1 MALGLVSTMVIARL
15 LTPDEIGTFA
25 IASSVVMIM
34 AEFRILGANAY
45 LIREKE
51 LTDSKIR
58 SAYGLT
64 IVISWGLGLVVAALA
79 FPLADYFRVPEVS
92 IIFLI
97 LSVSFLF
104 APYISIPDALLSR
117 EYRFREITITK
128 LAASISQL
136 ALTTVLI
143 LQGFSFYSLAIG
155 YIVATIVQFVL
166 NLYFT
171 RDTRVYRPSFRG
183 LRPIAK
189 LGIFTSLS
197 HVLRKTQHTLPDMVI
212 GKLGTTAQVGM
223 FSRGLGLVVFVSNVI
238 LSGITPVAL
247 PYLSDVKKSGED
259 IRAAYTKASQ
269 LVAGLIWPVLA
280 VASVASLP
288 AIRLLFGDQWDDAAP
303 IASVVAL
310 WGILR
315 SGHAL
320 SPKALLATGKE
331 TAMLL
336 KEVIVFVVFVVAI
349 IIGYSRFGMMGAGL
363 GFMLTGFA
371 DFLLASL
378 FMKTSV
384 GLGIFRYWR
393 ALISSAMVALVCW
406 VFTQGIAYYF
416 PFDATPSW
424 VTALQIVFMLPFVWL
439 VSVFVFFHPIRKEAL
454 KLLDRFQIFKG
465 K

>member
-1 MALGLVSTMVIARL
+1 MAIGLVSTMVIARL
-15 LTPDEIGTFA
+15 LRPDEIGTFA
-25 IASSVVMIM
+25 IASSIVMIM

-51 LTDSKIR
+51 LTNSKIR

-64 IVISWGLGLVVAALA
+64 IVISWGLGLVVTALA
-79 FPLADYFRVPEVS
+79 FPLADYFGVPEVS
-92 IIFLI
+92 VIFLI

-117 EYRFREITITK
+117 EYKFREITIIRLT
-128 LAASISQL
+128 ASVLQL

-155 YIVATIVQFVL
+155 NVVATIIQFVL

-171 RDTRVYRPSFRG
+171 RHIRVYRPSFQG
-183 LRPIAK
+183 LKPIAK

-197 HVLRKTQHTLPDMVI
+197 YVLQKAQHTLPDMVI

-247 PYLSDVKKSGED
+247 PYLSDVKKNGED
-259 IRAAYTKASQ
+259 ILAAYIKASQ

-288 AIRLLFGDQWDDAAP
+288 AIRLLFGSQWDEAAP
-303 IASVVAL
+303 IASLVAI

-320 SPKALLATGKE
+320 SPKALVATGQE

-336 KEVIVFVVFVVAI
+336 KELIVFVAFVAAI
-349 IIGYSRFGMMGAGL
+349 IIGYSRFGMMGAGF
-363 GFMLTGFA
+363 GFVLTGLA
-371 DFLLASL
+371 DFVLASL
-378 FMKTSV
+378 FMKVKV

-393 ALISSAMVALVCW
+393 ALVSSVMVTLACW
-406 VFTQGIAYYF
+406 VFMQGIAYYF
-416 PFDATPSW
+416 PFDSTPSW
-424 VTALQIVFMLPFVWL
+424 VTALQTVFLLPLVWL
-439 VSVFVFFHPIRKEAL
+439 ASVFGFFHPIRKEVL
-454 KLLDRFQIFKG
+454 KLLVRFPG
-465 K
+465 LNN